1 MSFRIERDSLG
12 EIKVPSDKYWG
23 AQTQRSLENFEIG
36 DEHFPVEF
44 IHAYGIIKQVA
55 AEVNSGLGILDK
67 ELAEVIIEA
76 AQEVIDGKHVDQ
88 FPLVVWQTGSGTQ
101 TNMNLNEVISNRAIE
116 IKGGEMGSKNPVHP
130 NDHVNK
136 SQSTNDTFPTAINIS
151 AAVTVNENLL
161 PKVKGL
167 KDALSAK
174 AEEFKSIVKLGR
186 THLQDARANS
196 SSGCNAVNAR
206 SGVFW
211 LLIST

>member
-1 MSFRIERDSLG
+1 MGSTD
-12 EIKVPSDKYWG
+12 PSVLLK
-23 AQTQRSLENFEIG
+23 NFEIG

-67 ELAEVIIEA
+67 KLAEVIIEA

-161 PKVKGL
+161 PKVEGL
-167 KDALSAK
+167 QGCSL
-174 AEEFKSIVKLGR
+174 VKR
-186 THLQDARANS
+186 RR
-196 SSGCNAVNAR
+196 V
-206 SGVFW
+206 
-211 LLIST
+211 